1 MTKVNFYNEAP
12 DDLLEYAVIIAQYGN
27 QWVYCKHK
35 ERSTYECPGGHREPN
50 EAIDE
55 TAKRE
60 LWEETGAME
69 YDITSVCVYAVERD
83 GQETYGML
91 YYAKIYKFGD
101 LPKYEIERIELL
113 DDNPPTLS
121 WTYPDIQP
129 YLLERVAQIKGSRK
143 KQETE
148 SRYLQR

>member
-35 ERSTYECPGGHREPN
+35 DRSTYECPGGHREPN
-50 EAIDE
+50 EGIDE

-83 GQETYGML
+83 GQESYGML

>member
-12 DDLLEYAVIIAQYGN
+12 DDQLEYAVIIAQYGN

-35 ERSTYECPGGHREPN
+35 DRSTYECPGGHREPN
-50 EAIDE
+50 EGIDE

-83 GQETYGML
+83 GQESYGML

-143 KQETE
+143 K
-148 SRYLQR
+148 